1 MIQSIVRTEK
11 YDEELLFNAVCRH
24 FETLKIADELKP
36 EMKVVI
42 KPNFVMA
49 VKPEAAATTHP
60 LLIKS
65 VVRWLR
71 EHGIN
76 NITIAESSGG
86 LYTQEHLRKI
96 YNVCSVAGAGMD
108 ELLNFDT
115 GAGPVSTRA
124 GFANGSFNIINPIRE
139 ADYIINM
146 PKLKTHG
153 MTGFSCGMKNIF
165 GVIPGLEKPQMHYRW
180 PDINDFSKMI
190 LELDMTVAPQL
201 TLVDAVEGME
211 GNGPTGGDKK
221 YFGYT
226 FAAKDMYTQDCYIA
240 KCIGIEPDDIV
251 MLRLASEAGLANMD
265 AVTFCGD
272 EFTEKVI
279 PFAIPDTKRLD
290 FVDRVPGFLR
300 KPAGFVMKR
309 LLKSYPKVDTGLCVG
324 CGRCAESCPS
334 HIIRIKNKKAHF
346 TKRGCISCFCC
357 QEMCPMKAI
366 SVKRAL

>member
-11 YDEELLFNAVCRH
+11 YDEELLFNAVCMH

-60 LLIKS
+60 LLIKA

-96 YNVCSVAGAGMD
+96 YNVCGVAGAGMD

-211 GNGPTGGDKK
+211 GNGPTGGLL
-221 YFGYT
+221 Y
-226 FAAKDMYTQDCYIA
+226 
-240 KCIGIEPDDIV
+240 
-251 MLRLASEAGLANMD
+251 
-265 AVTFCGD
+265 
-272 EFTEKVI
+272 
-279 PFAIPDTKRLD
+279 
-290 FVDRVPGFLR
+290 R
-300 KPAGFVMKR
+300 KM
-309 LLKSYPKVDTGLCVG
+309 
-324 CGRCAESCPS
+324 
-334 HIIRIKNKKAHF
+334 
-346 TKRGCISCFCC
+346 
-357 QEMCPMKAI
+357 
-366 SVKRAL
+366 